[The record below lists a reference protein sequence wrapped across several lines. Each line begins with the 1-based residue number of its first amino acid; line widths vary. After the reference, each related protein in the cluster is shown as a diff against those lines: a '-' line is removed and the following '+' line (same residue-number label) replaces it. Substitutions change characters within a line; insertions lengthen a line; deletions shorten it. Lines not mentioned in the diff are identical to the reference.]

1 MLLLKTKGLLRN
13 IRKASLHE
21 NHNTLIIKRCKS
33 CNFFL
38 QPILHFCAPSP
49 HPYFAS
55 VNQAKDRF
63 KQTGLNQN
71 SKHMFNNISWQNY
84 LIGMAIALA
93 VYYLVVGLKFY
104 RSEIRNLYKPR
115 PKRTRVL
122 QEIEEDP
129 PQEND
134 ELVEIENLISRVK
147 EVFEMAKDQRLATGE
162 VEEFLNL
169 VFAEYPSVK
178 HSDWRDSVNELVVS
192 ESEKVAGILLTTQ
205 QVNQLWA
212 R

>member
-1 MLLLKTKGLLRN
+1 
-13 IRKASLHE
+13 
-21 NHNTLIIKRCKS
+21 
-33 CNFFL
+33 
-38 QPILHFCAPSP
+38 
-49 HPYFAS
+49 
-55 VNQAKDRF
+55 
-63 KQTGLNQN
+63 
-71 SKHMFNNISWQNY
+71 MFSNISWQNY

-104 RSEIRNLYKPR
+104 RSEIRNLYKPG
-115 PKRTRVL
+115 PKTTREL

-147 EVFEMAKDQRLATGE
+147 EVFEMAKNQQLTTGE
-162 VEEFLNL
+162 VEEFLSL

-212 R
+212 K

>member
-1 MLLLKTKGLLRN
+1 
-13 IRKASLHE
+13 
-21 NHNTLIIKRCKS
+21 
-33 CNFFL
+33 
-38 QPILHFCAPSP
+38 
-49 HPYFAS
+49 
-55 VNQAKDRF
+55 
-63 KQTGLNQN
+63 
-71 SKHMFNNISWQNY
+71 MFSNISWQNY
-84 LIGMAIALA
+84 LIGVAIALA

-115 PKRTRVL
+115 PKSTREL
-122 QEIEEDP
+122 REIEEDP

-147 EVFEMAKDQRLATGE
+147 EVFEMAKDQRLTTGE
-162 VEEFLNL
+162 VEEFLSL
-169 VFAEYPSVK
+169 VFDQYPSMK

>member
-1 MLLLKTKGLLRN
+1 
-13 IRKASLHE
+13 
-21 NHNTLIIKRCKS
+21 
-33 CNFFL
+33 
-38 QPILHFCAPSP
+38 
-49 HPYFAS
+49 
-55 VNQAKDRF
+55 
-63 KQTGLNQN
+63 
-71 SKHMFNNISWQNY
+71 MFSNISWQNY
-84 LIGMAIALA
+84 LIGVAIALA

-115 PKRTRVL
+115 LKRTREL

-147 EVFEMAKDQRLATGE
+147 EVFEMAKDQRLTTDE
-162 VEEFLNL
+162 VEEFLSL